1 LHDTNNK
8 NKIIR
13 YKKKEKNKWKLKPRI
28 GKAKNKKIINFPS
41 LPPNIFKQN
50 SEKEKINANKTIKD
64 LQIAKIIRL
73 A

>member
-13 YKKKEKNKWKLKPRI
+13 YEKKEKNKWKLKPRI
-28 GKAKNKKIINFPS
+28 GKEKNKKIINFPS
-41 LPPNIFKQN
+41 LPPINFKQN
-50 SEKEKINANKTIKD
+50 SEKEKINANKTIID
-64 LQIAKIIRL
+64 LQITKIIRL